1 MKIGKFELD
10 NGLLLKLSSGLIG
23 LAGIVI
29 SNLVSANDQ
38 KKLKIEIEED
48 VLKKLSKG
56 GN

>member
-10 NGLLLKLSSGLIG
+10 NGLLLKLGSGLIG
-23 LAGIVI
+23 LVGIVI

>member
-10 NGLLLKLSSGLIG
+10 NGLLLKLGSGLIG

>member
-38 KKLKIEIEED
+38 KKLKAEIEED
-48 VLKKLSKG
+48 VFKKLTKG

>member
-10 NGLLLKLSSGLIG
+10 NGLLLKLGSGLIG

-38 KKLKIEIEED
+38 KKLKAEIEED
-48 VLKKLSKG
+48 VFKKLTKG

>member
-10 NGLLLKLSSGLIG
+10 NGLLLKLGSGLIG

-38 KKLKIEIEED
+38 KKLKAEIEED
-48 VLKKLSKG
+48 VIKKLSKG

>member
-1 MKIGKFELD
+1 MKIGKIELD
-10 NGLLLKLSSGLIG
+10 NGLLLKLGSGLVGI
-23 LAGIVI
+23 AGMVI
-29 SNLVSANDQ
+29 SSLVSANDQ

>member
-10 NGLLLKLSSGLIG
+10 NGLLLKLGSGLIG
-23 LAGIVI
+23 LVGIVI

-38 KKLKIEIEED
+38 KKLKAEIEED